1 MVQPPASHRANL
13 IKAAAVAVTAVIG
26 AFLSR
31 WHGGGFIGGSPK
43 LLKAFLWSLP
53 FALSTWLACF
63 VHRRTVTDWLQGT
76 FERLSYHPFDYELL
90 DLWVPIIAA
99 VIVLLACMVFKNT
112 GHGGGMDMATSPK
125 EPGAGRT
132 PEKLEYLIL
141 WLHPKMPRYW
151 YDSLL
156 LSVIGTF
163 STLAPALAVGIINPM
178 AGVVMLAGG
187 TLGKPVG
194 YMIGWKVSDDHAT
207 EIGEALT
214 GLFAYTALSIAT
226 LMVI

>member
-13 IKAAAVAVTAVIG
+13 IKAGIAAATAVIG

-43 LLKAFLWSLP
+43 LLKAFLWALP
-53 FALSTWLACF
+53 MAAATGAAYHYDGHSW
-63 VHRRTVTDWLQGT
+63 TVT
-76 FERLSYHPFDYELL
+76 
-90 DLWVPIIAA
+90 A
-99 VIVLLACMVFKNT
+99 IVSFLVLAACMVFKNT
-112 GHGGGMDMATSPK
+112 GHGGGMDMAHSEK

-141 WLHPKMPRYW
+141 WLHGRMPRYW
-151 YDSLL
+151 YDALL

-163 STLAPALAVGIINPM
+163 STLAPAIALGCINPW
-178 AGVVMLAGG
+178 AGIVALAGG
-187 TLGKPVG
+187 TLGKPLG
-194 YMIGWKVSDDHAT
+194 YMIGWKTDEDHAT

-214 GLFAYTALSIAT
+214 GAFAYTGVSLAAI
-226 LMVI
+226 MVI